1 MRDNR
6 EDMRSFM
13 RRFHRIR
20 HFRGYGGLKVLVLYI
35 LREGPKNGAELMD
48 AIDVMSHGHWKPSPG
63 SMYPLLSKAVE
74 ENFIIKRE
82 DRRYELTK
90 AGIEEI
96 NMFKTG
102 TFDKAETVE
111 DILTEIDSNLS
122 YLEDLTKEKLTPHI
136 PILEEIREKVIRLH
150 ETLHSSGPET

>member
-1 MRDNR
+1 M
-6 EDMRSFM
+6 
-13 RRFHRIR
+13 
-20 HFRGYGGLKVLVLYI
+20 LVLYI

-74 ENFIIKRE
+74 ENFIIRRE
-82 DRRYELTK
+82 DRRYELTN
-90 AGIEEI
+90 AGLEEI

-102 TFDKAETVE
+102 TFGKAETVH

-122 YLEDLTKEKLTPHI
+122 YLEDLTKEKLTPHLTM
-136 PILEEIREKVIRLH
+136 LEDIRHKVNRLH
-150 ETLHSSGPET
+150 ETLNSSAGDIN

>member
-1 MRDNR
+1 MKDNR
-6 EDMRSFM
+6 EEMRSFM

-82 DRRYELTK
+82 DRRYELTN
-90 AGIEEI
+90 AGLEEI
-96 NMFKTG
+96 NMFNTG
-102 TFDKAETVE
+102 TFGKSESVE
-111 DILTEIDSNLS
+111 GILSDIDSNLS
-122 YLEDLTKEKLTPHI
+122 YLEDLSEEKLAPYGQMM
-136 PILEEIREKVIRLH
+136 EEICAKINRIRGTILVS
-150 ETLHSSGPET
+150 ERK